1 MSPQGLTSNEKGFTL
16 IEVMIAITLLA
27 IGLLAVAATPVMVM
41 SGNSRA
47 QRITEASFG
56 AMDRLEHLMV
66 LDNSAAELTAGAHS
80 ATVTQGGLTYTVDW
94 VVVDLDSSR
103 KSVAVTVHW
112 SEGLLT
118 KTYSYAYYKTDFL

>member
-16 IEVMIAITLLA
+16 IEVMIAITILA
-27 IGLLAVAATPVMVM
+27 IGLLAVAATPIMVM

-56 AMDRLEHLMV
+56 AMDRLEQLMV
-66 LDNSAAELTAGAHS
+66 LDNSATELTAGNHS
-80 ATVTQGGLTYTVDW
+80 ATVTQGGVTYTVSW
-94 VVVDLDSSR
+94 VVTNLDTSR
-103 KSVAVTVHW
+103 KQVDVTVQW

-118 KTYSYAYYKTDFL
+118 KQYQYSYYKTDFL